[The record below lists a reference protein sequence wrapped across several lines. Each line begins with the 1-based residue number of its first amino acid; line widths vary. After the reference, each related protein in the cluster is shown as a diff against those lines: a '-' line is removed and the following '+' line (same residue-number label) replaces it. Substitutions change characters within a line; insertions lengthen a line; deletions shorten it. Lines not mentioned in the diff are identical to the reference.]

1 MSNKTPDAGAAVVY
15 VLKGYP
21 RLSESFIAQEILGL
35 KKRGLDI
42 RLFSLRHPTDVSRH
56 PVHREIGGGAT
67 YLPEYLY
74 REPLRVTRSWRA
86 GRGLP
91 GYAEARR
98 TWLADLRR
106 DPTPNRVRR
115 FGQALV
121 LASEFPP
128 DAGWIHAHFLH
139 TPASVARYAAIML
152 GLPWSCSAHAK
163 DVWTTPAWEKTEKL
177 RQCRWTVT
185 CTRANVEHLDSLA
198 PASVDLVYHG
208 IDFSRFPPPAGGRPS
223 RDGGDADDPVRIL
236 SVGRAVEKKGYA
248 GLIEA
253 LARLPRDL
261 HWRLDHIGGGALL
274 GDLKRRARRAG
285 LDGRIHW
292 LGPQPQEAVLD
303 AYRAADVFVLNC
315 RVARD
320 GDRDGLPNVLME
332 AQSQGV
338 ACLSTWVSAVPEL
351 ITDDKTGLLVAPDD
365 ESAMAAALMRL
376 ITGPGLRRRLGEA
389 GATRVS
395 ASFDFEDGIGR
406 LAAKFGLS

>member
-1 MSNKTPDAGAAVVY
+1 MGAAVAF

-42 RLFSLRHPTDVSRH
+42 RLFSLRRPTDDRRH
-56 PVHREIGGGAT
+56 PIHAEIGGATT

-74 REPLRVTRSWRA
+74 REPSRVLRSWRSV
-86 GRGLP
+86 RRLQ
-91 GYAEARR
+91 GYGEARR

-121 LASEFPP
+121 LAHEFPT

-139 TPASVARYAAIML
+139 TPATVARYAAIML

-177 RQCRWTVT
+177 DHCQWMVT
-185 CTRANVEHLDSLA
+185 CTRTNVEHFASLA
-198 PASVDLVYHG
+198 PAPVDLVYHG
-208 IDFSRFPPPAGGRPS
+208 IDFSRFPPPSAGHSS
-223 RDGGDADDPVRIL
+223 RDGGDPDDPVRLL
-236 SVGRAVEKKGYA
+236 SVGRAVEKKGYP

-253 LARLPRDL
+253 LGLLPPGL
-261 HWRLDHIGGGALL
+261 HWRLDHIGGGVLL
-274 GDLKRRARRAG
+274 GDLKRRARLAG
-285 LDGRIHW
+285 LDRRIRW
-292 LGPQPQEAVLD
+292 LGPQSQNAVLE
-303 AYRAADVFVLNC
+303 AYRAADAFVLNC
-315 RVARD
+315 RVAAD

-338 ACLSTWVSAVPEL
+338 ACLSTRVSAVPEL
-351 ITDDKTGLLVAPDD
+351 ITDGDTGILVAPDD
-365 ESAMAAALMRL
+365 ADALAAALERL
-376 ITGPGLRRRLGEA
+376 ITTPELRRRLGQA
-389 GATRVS
+389 GAARVG
-395 ASFDFEDGIGR
+395 ACFDFEDSIGR
-406 LAAKFGLS
+406 LAAKFGL